1 MYRCFLLVLFL
12 AAAAAC
18 SPTDNTKESFGQRLP
33 AAAAGDLLA
42 SHCVYE
48 RACAGCHDEGLNG
61 APAVGDRGAWAG
73 RSSLWVAILEE
84 HAKEGY
90 LDMPA
95 RGGDPGLSDCEVAAA
110 TEYMLALIYPD
121 RLTD

>member
-1 MYRCFLLVLFL
+1 MMSRYFLLTLFL
-12 AAAAAC
+12 AAAAAG
-18 SPTDNTKESFGQRLP
+18 E
-33 AAAAGDLLA
+33 LLA
-42 SHCVYE
+42 SQCAYE
-48 RACAGCHDEGLNG
+48 RACAACHDEGLNG
-61 APAVGDRGAWAG
+61 APAVGDQEAWAG
-73 RSSLWVAILEE
+73 RSSLWVAVLEE

-110 TEYMLALIYPD
+110 TEYMLSLTHPD